1 MIRPR
6 WRLVEPPALG
16 IRVSERTEVC
26 DMIPNL
32 FDLTGRTALVTGG
45 SKGIG
50 RAIAEGFARFGADL
64 FLCARKEAPLAE
76 AAQAIGAATG
86 RRVEYLAADMA
97 RRADVER
104 LADEARRRYPAID
117 ILVNNAG
124 WNIPQAI
131 DQIRDE
137 DWNYLVELNLN
148 SAMALTRA
156 IVPGM
161 KQRRWGRVIHIS
173 SIMALASTPQR
184 NAYSAT
190 KAALIGMC
198 QASALDLGPFGITVN
213 CIAPGPIATDMPL
226 SIMSK
231 SQQDA
236 LAARTALGRW
246 GKPEELAGPALLLAS
261 EAGSYI
267 SGTVLVVDGG
277 AMARIF

>member
-1 MIRPR
+1 MMLP
-6 WRLVEPPALG
+6 
-16 IRVSERTEVC
+16 SS
-26 DMIPNL
+26 

-50 RAIAEGFARFGADL
+50 RAIAEGFARCGADL

-76 AAQAIGAATG
+76 AAEAMRAATG

-104 LADEARRRYPAID
+104 LADEAQRRYPAID

-131 DQIRDE
+131 DQIRDD

-161 KQRRWGRVIHIS
+161 KRRGWGRVIHIS
-173 SIMALASTPQR
+173 SIMALASTPER

-213 CIAPGPIATDMPL
+213 CIAPGPIATDMPM

-231 SQQDA
+231 PQQDA